1 MEKNEL
7 KKAIEAVL
15 FVMGDAVEIKRMVRA
30 FEVSE
35 TEIRAA
41 VSEMV
46 TEMDDSSRGLT
57 ITEID
62 GAYQMCT
69 KKEVYEYLLKIVAVP
84 KESRLTDVQL
94 ETLSIIAYKQPVTKM
109 EIEKIRGVNA
119 DYAVNRLVELG
130 LVEEKGKLNA
140 PGRPYL
146 FGTSEE
152 FLRRFGLKNLDGLP
166 DIDSESAENLRM
178 EAEEEIG
185 YAPSAFEETDDGTEK

>member
-1 MEKNEL
+1 MKKNEL
-7 KKAIEAVL
+7 KKAIEAAL
-15 FVMGDAVEIKRMVRA
+15 FAMGDAVEIKTMAKA
-30 FEVSE
+30 FETGE
-35 TEIRAA
+35 DEIRAA
-41 VSEMV
+41 VSELAAD
-46 TEMDDSSRGLT
+46 MDDESRGIT

-69 KKEVYEYLLKIVAVP
+69 KKEAYEYLLKIAVLP

-94 ETLSIIAYKQPVTKM
+94 ETLSIIAYKQPITKP

-130 LVEEKGKLNA
+130 LVEEKGKLDA
-140 PGRPYL
+140 PGKPYL

-152 FLRRFGLKNLDGLP
+152 FLRRFGLKSLDGLP
-166 DIDSESAENLRM
+166 EIDSESAESLRA

-185 YAPSAFEETDDGTEK
+185 YAPEDPEEADGKTEE

>member
-15 FVMGDAVEIKRMVRA
+15 FVMGDAVEIKRIARA

-185 YAPSAFEETDDGTEK
+185 YAPEAFEEADGGTEK

>member
-1 MEKNEL
+1 MKKNEL

-15 FVMGDAVEIKRMVRA
+15 FTMGDAVEIKRLAKA

-35 TEIRAA
+35 TDISDA
-41 VSEMV
+41 VSEMII
-46 TEMDDSSRGLT
+46 EMDDESRGIT

-69 KKEVYEYLLKIVAVP
+69 KKEAYEYLLKIVALP

-94 ETLSIIAYKQPVTKM
+94 ETLSIIAYKQPITKI

-152 FLRRFGLKNLDGLP
+152 FLRRFGLKSLECLP
-166 DIDSESAENLRM
+166 EIDSENAESFRM

-185 YAPSAFEETDDGTEK
+185 YAPEFLKEADE